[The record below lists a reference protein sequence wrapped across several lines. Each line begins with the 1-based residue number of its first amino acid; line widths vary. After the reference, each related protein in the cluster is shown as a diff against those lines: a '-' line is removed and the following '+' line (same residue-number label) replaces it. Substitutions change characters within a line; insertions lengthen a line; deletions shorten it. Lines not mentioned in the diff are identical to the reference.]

1 MEDKNYAPNDLIIN
15 EGVSFVGT
23 AHVSGCAKVN
33 GTFTGELTT
42 ETLEIGPTGLIK
54 GRVRAKEIDVS
65 GVLMDDVVCQGL
77 LQIRKTGTVNGK
89 LIYSDLDIERG
100 GKFEGDISN
109 KII

>member
-1 MEDKNYAPNDLIIN
+1 MEDKNYAPNDLVIN
-15 EGVSFVGT
+15 EGVTFVGT

-33 GTFTGELTT
+33 GSFTGELVT
-42 ETLEIGPTGLIK
+42 ETLEIGQTGLIK

-77 LQIRKTGTVNGK
+77 LQIRNTGTVNGK
-89 LIYSDLDIERG
+89 LTYSDLDIERG
-100 GKFEGDISN
+100 GRFQGDIHN

>member
-1 MEDKNYAPNDLIIN
+1 MEDKNYAPNDLLIN

-77 LQIRKTGTVNGK
+77 LHIRKTGTVNGK
-89 LIYSDLDIERG
+89 LTYSDLDI
-100 GKFEGDISN
+100 
-109 KII
+109 

>member
-1 MEDKNYAPNDLIIN
+1 MEDKNYAPNDLLIN
-15 EGVSFVGT
+15 EGVTFVGT

-33 GTFTGELTT
+33 GSFTGELVA
-42 ETLEIGPTGLIK
+42 ETLEIGQTGLIK

-77 LQIRKTGTVNGK
+77 LQIRNTGTVNGK
-89 LIYSDLDIERG
+89 LTYSDLDIERG
-100 GKFEGDISN
+100 GRFEGDIHN

>member
-89 LIYSDLDIERG
+89 LTYSDLDIERG
-100 GKFEGDISN
+100 GRFEGDISN

>member
-1 MEDKNYAPNDLIIN
+1 MEDKNYAPNDLLIN
-15 EGVSFVGT
+15 EGVSFVGI

-33 GTFTGELTT
+33 GTFTGELTA
-42 ETLEIGPTGLIK
+42 ETLEIGQTGLIK

-77 LQIRKTGTVNGK
+77 LQIRNTGSVNGK
-89 LIYSDLDIERG
+89 LTYSDLDIERG

-109 KII
+109 KMI

>member
-1 MEDKNYAPNDLIIN
+1 MEDKNYAPNDLLIN
-15 EGVSFVGT
+15 EGVTFVGT

-33 GTFTGELTT
+33 GSFTGELVT
-42 ETLEIGPTGLIK
+42 EALEIGQTGLIK

-77 LQIRKTGTVNGK
+77 LQIRNTGTVNGK
-89 LIYSDLDIERG
+89 LTYSDLDIERG
-100 GKFEGDISN
+100 GRFEGDIHN

>member
-1 MEDKNYAPNDLIIN
+1 MEDENYAPNDLLIN

-23 AHVSGCAKVN
+23 DHVSGCAKVN
-33 GTFTGELTT
+33 GTFTGELTA
-42 ETLEIGPTGLIK
+42 ETLEIGQTGLIK

-77 LQIRKTGTVNGK
+77 LQIRKTGTVNGR
-89 LIYSDLDIERG
+89 LTYSDLDIERG

-109 KII
+109 KVI

>member
-1 MEDKNYAPNDLIIN
+1 MEDKNYAPNDLLIN

-89 LIYSDLDIERG
+89 LTYSDLGIERG

-109 KII
+109 KMI

>member
-1 MEDKNYAPNDLIIN
+1 MEDKNYAPNDLLIN

-23 AHVSGCAKVN
+23 VHVLGCAKVN

-65 GVLMDDVVCQGL
+65 GVLMDDVVCKGL

-89 LIYSDLDIERG
+89 LTYSDLDIERG

-109 KII
+109 KMI

>member
-1 MEDKNYAPNDLIIN
+1 MEDENYAPNDLLIN

-33 GTFTGELTT
+33 GTFTGELTA
-42 ETLEIGPTGLIK
+42 ETLEIGQTGLIK
-54 GRVRAKEIDVS
+54 GRVWAKEIDVS

-77 LQIRKTGTVNGK
+77 LQIRNTGTVNGK
-89 LIYSDLDIERG
+89 LTYSDLDIERG

-109 KII
+109 NMN

>member
-1 MEDKNYAPNDLIIN
+1 MEDKNYAPNDLLIN

-33 GTFTGELTT
+33 GSFTGELVT
-42 ETLEIGPTGLIK
+42 ETLEIGQTGLIK

-77 LQIRKTGTVNGK
+77 LQIRNTGTVNGK
-89 LIYSDLDIERG
+89 LTYSDLDIERG
-100 GKFEGDISN
+100 GRFEGDIHN

>member
-1 MEDKNYAPNDLIIN
+1 MEDKNYAPNDLLIN

-89 LIYSDLDIERG
+89 LTYSDLDI
-100 GKFEGDISN
+100 
-109 KII
+109 

>member
-1 MEDKNYAPNDLIIN
+1 MEDKNYAPNDLLIN

-77 LQIRKTGTVNGK
+77 LQSRKTGTVNGK
-89 LIYSDLDIERG
+89 LTYSDLDIERG

-109 KII
+109 KMI

>member
-1 MEDKNYAPNDLIIN
+1 
-15 EGVSFVGT
+15 
-23 AHVSGCAKVN
+23 
-33 GTFTGELTT
+33 LTT

-89 LIYSDLDIERG
+89 LTYSDLDIERG

-109 KII
+109 KMI

>member
-1 MEDKNYAPNDLIIN
+1 MEDKNYAPNDLLIN

-23 AHVSGCAKVN
+23 AQVSGCAKVN

-89 LIYSDLDIERG
+89 LTYSDLDIERG
-100 GKFEGDISN
+100 GRFEGDISN

>member
-1 MEDKNYAPNDLIIN
+1 MEDKNYASNDLLIN

-33 GTFTGELTT
+33 GTFSGDLTT

-89 LIYSDLDIERG
+89 LTYSDLDIERG

-109 KII
+109 KMI